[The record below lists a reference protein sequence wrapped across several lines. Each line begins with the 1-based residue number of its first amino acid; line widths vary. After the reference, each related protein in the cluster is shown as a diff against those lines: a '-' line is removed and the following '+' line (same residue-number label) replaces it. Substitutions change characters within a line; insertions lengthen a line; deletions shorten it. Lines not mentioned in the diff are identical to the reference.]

1 MGNEISRLL
10 LIAMN
15 KLLTLCTPLIES
27 GDFYAGAKGEKTGP
41 ISREYLTD
49 VLKCYIDKTDSLYSK
64 ILSLVTKPAE
74 DIPDD
79 HQPVI
84 KLLKYNAGAKA
95 DMHYD
100 ACTYGTSIILLDS
113 SSDLQGGETCIK
125 TDKFE
130 IVDMKSGDHIFH
142 PKGRLH
148 GVTKLTKGYR
158 HVLVLVW

>member
-1 MGNEISRLL
+1 
-10 LIAMN
+10 MN

-49 VLKCYIDKTDSLYSK
+49 FLKCYIDKTDSLYSK

-84 KLLKYNAGAKA
+84 KLLNIMLVQKPT
-95 DMHYD
+95 
-100 ACTYGTSIILLDS
+100 CTTM
-113 SSDLQGGETCIK
+113 T
-125 TDKFE
+125 
-130 IVDMKSGDHIFH
+130 
-142 PKGRLH
+142 
-148 GVTKLTKGYR
+148 
-158 HVLVLVW
+158 VLMEPVLFY

>member
-10 LIAMN
+10 LITVN
-15 KLLTLCTPLIES
+15 KLLTICTPLMET
-27 GDFYAGAKGEKTGP
+27 GNFHALAKGEKTGP
-41 ISREYLTD
+41 TSKEYLTD
-49 VLKCYIDKTDSLYSK
+49 VLKCYIDKTDLLYNK
-64 ILSLVTKPAE
+64 ILSLVEKPVE
-74 DIPDD
+74 DIPNN

-100 ACTYGTSIILLDS
+100 DCTYGTSIILLDS

-130 IVDMKSGDHIFH
+130 IINMKSGDHIFH

-148 GVTKLTKGYR
+148 GVTKLTRGYR